1 MFLWRRSAK
10 PQTKIFVNTI
20 PKSGSVFIESA
31 LCEIAGCKHLVLGTG
46 YFPNDTLLI
55 DVARRFTQGG
65 YSAQQHADC
74 RPNNIAILEKFVSRW
89 VVHFRDPRS
98 VALSWTHH
106 LDESVRRG
114 WSSLLDQAA
123 PIPDKDYLSLDF
135 NGRLDWQITHFLPH
149 VVDWTTAWLAYADK
163 NNESVLVSRFE
174 DMVADQNAFFLRLLD
189 FFEVSPKR
197 MGNVSRFR
205 SAAAHFRTG
214 EVAEWR
220 GVFSE
225 PQKARALAMIP
236 QELRERLAW
245 PVA

>member
-1 MFLWRRSAK
+1 MSLWRKSAR
-10 PQTKIFVNTI
+10 PRTKIFVNTI

-31 LCEIAGCKHLVLGTG
+31 LCEIAGCKHLTVGTG

-55 DVARRFTQGG
+55 HVARRFTQGG

-98 VALSWTHH
+98 VTLSWTHH
-106 LDESVRRG
+106 LDECVRRG
-114 WSSLLDQAA
+114 WSGLLDQTA
-123 PIPDKDYLSLDF
+123 PIPDDDYLSLDF
-135 NGRLDWQITHFLPH
+135 SDRLDWQITHFLPQ
-149 VVDWTTAWLAYADK
+149 VVEWTTAWLAYADK
-163 NNESVLVSRFE
+163 NTGPVLVSRFE
-174 DMVADQNAFFLRLLD
+174 DMVADQEAFFLRLLK

-197 MGNVSRFR
+197 MGDVSRFR

-220 GVFSE
+220 RVFSE
-225 PQKARALAMIP
+225 SQKARALAMIP
-236 QELRERLAW
+236 DELRQRMAW